1 MTTVALLTD
10 RGHIAALTEWS
21 AVVAVDTRVV
31 DIEET
36 PTGDTLEVLR
46 VPGLTQCLDGVRE
59 DEATAGGTARH
70 EHLLVVHLAVE
81 QALLLEHLAVPQPE
95 ATLGAG
101 EVSLVPVG
109 VTGLAKQR

>member
-46 VPGLTQCLDGVRE
+46 VPGLTQGLDGVL
-59 DEATAGGTARH
+59 GGDN
-70 EHLLVVHLAVE
+70 LLRLTVE
-81 QALLLEHLAVPQPE
+81 RAESKSPTLSIKPLQAA
-95 ATLGAG
+95 
-101 EVSLVPVG
+101 
-109 VTGLAKQR
+109 QRGTNIFL